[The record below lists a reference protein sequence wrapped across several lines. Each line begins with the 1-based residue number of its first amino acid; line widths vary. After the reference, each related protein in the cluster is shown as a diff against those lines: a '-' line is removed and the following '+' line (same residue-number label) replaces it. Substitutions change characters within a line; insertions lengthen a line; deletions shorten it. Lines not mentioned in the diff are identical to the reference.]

1 MTPEKLAE
9 YAAKKVAEMPK
20 LSEKQC
26 RMIAEVLAD

>member
-20 LSEKQC
+20 LTQEQC
-26 RMIAEVLAD
+26 RTIAEVLAK